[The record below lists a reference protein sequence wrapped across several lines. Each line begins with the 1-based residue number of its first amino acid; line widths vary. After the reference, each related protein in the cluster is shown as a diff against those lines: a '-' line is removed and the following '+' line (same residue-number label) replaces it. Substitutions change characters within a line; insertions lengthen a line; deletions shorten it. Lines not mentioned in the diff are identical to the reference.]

1 MEEFD
6 NAFDI
11 VYNEDDKDKMKAN
24 KKRVYWRDIIEREEQ
39 KKKAQLDMIQEDVN
53 EDQIQEQQVENKQ
66 PLTEQEMA
74 RMKGFGDGDMN
85 DDGKNDNVK

>member
-39 KKKAQLDMIQEDVN
+39 KKKAQLNMIQEDVN
-53 EDQIQEQQVENKQ
+53 ED
-66 PLTEQEMA
+66 
-74 RMKGFGDGDMN
+74 
-85 DDGKNDNVK
+85 